1 MNERIKEVLG
11 FLKWHWDDWSIS
23 HRFYMLAAFLVGC
36 GLEDSIAGNGPNILM
51 QTGLAILFAIFLKWF
66 VWEPIRDSWSRYC
79 NHRNSLL
86 TAIKDSD
93 KELL

>member
-1 MNERIKEVLG
+1 MKEIFG
-11 FLKWHWDDWSIS
+11 FLKWHWDNWSVDQ
-23 HRFYMLAAFLVGC
+23 RFYMLAAFLIGC
-36 GLEDSIAGNGPNILM
+36 GLKDAITGDGPNILM

-66 VWEPIRDSWSRYC
+66 IWEPIRDSWNKYR

>member
-1 MNERIKEVLG
+1 MKEIFG
-11 FLKWHWDDWSIS
+11 FLKWHWDNWSVDQ
-23 HRFYMLAAFLVGC
+23 RFYMLAAFLIGC
-36 GLEDSIAGNGPNILM
+36 GLKDAIAGDGPNILM

-66 VWEPIRDSWSRYC
+66 IWEPIQDSWNKYR